1 MTTTKNTLTTNQ
13 YQPRRNRQRLASL
26 VMALAIPLTISSA
39 FAQYKNMPMDDVNQ
53 QNPEFTTIF
62 NIAPKSVLKGA
73 TKIAIPLFTI
83 ETATK
88 TGLGIRVESSGG
100 SVSQSVTYILDGVP
114 QKAMQ
119 AAVDALYDELVADL
133 KTAGIEV
140 IPYEQLMAT
149 AAYKKN
155 VTALTSPSIQSG
167 HGAEALVYSAK
178 GMTPGL
184 SNSRFIFTRTTSV
197 GSSNAIDGLLAA
209 AKTVSQL
216 SSQIGDAGVAA
227 AIGEELGVP
236 VLLVQIPVEFVEQ
249 KTKGSGGFFS
259 SATTAEVSSRLRLS
273 IAPNT
278 FVSAG
283 QGNDF
288 SGLMSTTSLTLT
300 GTPVKDVKD
309 TSSVAAN
316 VGLAVFAM
324 ALGAKTSTRLTEKTA
339 IADPEKYVESIRTG
353 VGKFVKVVGAAVKA
367 MQ

>member
-1 MTTTKNTLTTNQ
+1 MTTPQMKINAI
-13 YQPRRNRQRLASL
+13 QPSVNRQRIAGLL
-26 VMALAIPLTISSA
+26 VALTLPFTISSA

-73 TKIAIPLFTI
+73 KKIAIPLFTV

-100 SVSQSVTYILDGVP
+100 SVAQNVTYLLDGVP
-114 QKAMQ
+114 QKEMQ
-119 AAVDALYDELVADL
+119 ATVDALYDELVADL
-133 KTAGIEV
+133 KAAGIEV
-140 IPYEQLMAT
+140 VPPEQLMAT
-149 AAYKKN
+149 AAYKKS
-155 VTALTSPSIQSG
+155 VSTLTSPSSQTG
-167 HGAEALVYSAK
+167 HGAEVLVYSAR

-216 SSQIGDAGVAA
+216 SSQIGDATVAA

-236 VLLVQIPVEFVEQ
+236 VLMVQIPIEFVEQ
-249 KTKGSGGFFS
+249 KGKGSGGFFS
-259 SATTAEVSSRLRLS
+259 SATSAEVSSRLRLS

-288 SGLMSTTSLTLT
+288 SGHMSKVALTLA
-300 GTPVKDVKD
+300 GTPVKEVKD

-324 ALGAKTSTRLTEKTA
+324 AIGSKSSTRMTEKTA
-339 IADPEKYVESIRTG
+339 IADPEKFVESIRTG
-353 VGKFVKVVGAAVKA
+353 VGKFVKVIGAAVKA